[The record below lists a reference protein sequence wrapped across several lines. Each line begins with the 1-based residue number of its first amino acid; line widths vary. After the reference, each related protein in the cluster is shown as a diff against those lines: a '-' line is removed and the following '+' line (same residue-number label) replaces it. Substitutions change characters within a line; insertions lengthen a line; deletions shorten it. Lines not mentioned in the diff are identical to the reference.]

1 MPRIMCKSGM
11 RMGHHRTNTGLHNVK
26 MHPIMVSA
34 EKVRHRGLGNNLV
47 TGVSCPGDIL
57 SCRDPIPSSGHQ
69 LCVACQSKP
78 ASEHAVT
85 SVNHPGFVKHHQS
98 LVNSDIN
105 IVQKVNHGQEQ
116 SNQFPFIVWIFTELY
131 KIGLMKI

>member
-1 MPRIMCKSGM
+1 MPPIILVSGESKAQ
-11 RMGHHRTNTGLHNVK
+11 G
-26 MHPIMVSA
+26 P
-34 EKVRHRGLGNNLV
+34 GNNLV

-57 SCRDPIPSSGHQ
+57 SAPDPIPSPGHQ
-69 LCVACQSKP
+69 LHVACQSKP
-78 ASEHAVT
+78 GHHTIYCAGT

-105 IVQKVNHGQEQ
+105 IVQEVNHDGQEQ
-116 SNQFPFIVWIFTELY
+116 SNQFAFIEKIFTVLY